1 MGWIDNSKFDLTNL
15 TPLFTEGEAADI
27 CGRGDVPTDPVRLD
41 SGIMVATYW
50 SNADNAC
57 VPFPEA
63 DLAVTKT
70 DSPDPAI
77 AGEQLYYTLTVT
89 NKGPN
94 DVPDAVITDTLP
106 SQVTF
111 VTDDR
116 GFCTA
121 VGSTLTCNLGRC

>member
-1 MGWIDNSKFDLTNL
+1 M
-15 TPLFTEGEAADI
+15 
-27 CGRGDVPTDPVRLD
+27 
-41 SGIMVATYW
+41 
-50 SNADNAC
+50 
-57 VPFPEA
+57 PFPEA

-70 DSPDPAI
+70 DSPDPVI

-94 DVPDAVITDTLP
+94 DVPDVSVTDTLP

-116 GFCTA
+116 GVCA
-121 VGSTLTCNLGRC
+121 AAPVGTLTCNLEVLNGKTETIVVKVHVNANAVSAAGHPIGITNSVEVASTR